1 MTISV
6 IGIIV
11 VVLLVIVF
19 LASYVKAPPSTA
31 FIVSGISKEPRV
43 YIGKGGLKIP
53 FFERVDKV
61 FLGQTTVDIKT
72 SRPVP
77 TNDFINVNI
86 DAVAKIR
93 VMPTTEG
100 IRLAAKNFLNM
111 TSAEISEQITDS
123 LEGNM
128 RETAGSLSLKD
139 INIDRDAFSDKISA
153 KAGPDMNKLGLEI
166 ISCNIQNITDDIGLI
181 KDLGADNTY
190 KIKKEAAITKANAE
204 RDISKA
210 QSTAAKEANDAR
222 VMAETSIAE
231 RNNELAIKKAEL
243 QRESDT
249 KKAEADAAYKI
260 QEQEQLKTINI
271 KTVEADIE
279 KTKKE
284 QVLTEEKIKIER
296 NSLQASINAKADAD
310 KYKTEIDAQAALEQ
324 KKRDAEAK
332 AYMAKQEAEAIRAKA
347 EAEKYAKMQE
357 AEGIKAVG
365 EAEAAAALAKY
376 QAEAE
381 GMERKAEA
389 FKQYGNAAITDMI
402 VKILP
407 DIAKNV
413 AEPMKSIDNVN
424 IYGSSGDGVTSM
436 SGNVPT
442 VIKQVFDTVSSA
454 TGVDM
459 REVMKTHT
467 IDAQVNK
474 NINGELGLN
483 VKNNKKSQLLHD

>member
-1 MTISV
+1 MNVLSIV
-6 IGIIV
+6 LIAVAIVLFIIG
-11 VVLLVIVF
+11 F
-19 LASYVKAPPSTA
+19 MASYVKAPPSTA
-31 FIVSGISKEPRV
+31 FIVSGLSKEPRV
-43 YIGKGGLKIP
+43 LIGKGGLKIP
-53 FFERVDKV
+53 FFERLDKV

-86 DAVAKIR
+86 DAVAKVR

-111 TSAEISEQITDS
+111 TSEEISSQITDS

-128 RETAGSLSLKD
+128 RETAGSLTLKE

-153 KAGPDMNKLGLEI
+153 KAGPDMQKLGLEI

-190 KIKKEAAITKANAE
+190 KIKKEAAITKAHAE

-210 QSTAAKEANDAR
+210 QSQAAREANDVR
-222 VMAETSIAE
+222 VVSETAIAE
-231 RNNELAIKKAEL
+231 KNNELSIKKSEL
-243 QRESDT
+243 QKMADT
-249 KKAEADAAYKI
+249 KQAEADAAYKI
-260 QEQEQLKTINI
+260 QSQEQQKTINI

-284 QVLTEEKIKIER
+284 QILTEEKIKIEQ

-332 AYMAKQEAEAIRAKA
+332 AYLAKQEAEAIRAKA
-347 EAEKYAKMQE
+347 EAEKYAKLQE

-459 REVMKTHT
+459 REVMKSHT

-474 NINGELGLN
+474 NISGEVGLN
-483 VKNNKKSQLLHD
+483 VKNKQLLHD

>member
-1 MTISV
+1 MNVLSIIL
-6 IGIIV
+6 IGVAIVLFIIG
-11 VVLLVIVF
+11 F
-19 LASYVKAPPSTA
+19 MASYVKAPPSTA
-31 FIVSGISKEPRV
+31 FIVSGLSKEPRV
-43 YIGKGGLKIP
+43 LIGKGGLKIP
-53 FFERVDKV
+53 FFERLDKV

-86 DAVAKIR
+86 DAVAKVR

-111 TSAEISEQITDS
+111 TSEEISSQITDS

-128 RETAGSLSLKD
+128 RETAGSLTLKE

-153 KAGPDMNKLGLEI
+153 KAGPDMQKLGLEI

-190 KIKKEAAITKANAE
+190 KIKKEAAITKAHAE

-210 QSTAAKEANDAR
+210 QSQAAREANDVR
-222 VMAETSIAE
+222 VVSETAIAE
-231 RNNELAIKKAEL
+231 KNNELSIKKSEL
-243 QRESDT
+243 QKMADT
-249 KKAEADAAYKI
+249 KQAEADAAYQI
-260 QEQEQLKTINI
+260 QSQEQQKTINI

-284 QVLTEEKIKIER
+284 QVLTEEKIKIEQ
-296 NSLQASINAKADAD
+296 NSLQASINAKADAE

-332 AYMAKQEAEAIRAKA
+332 AYLAKQEAEAIRAKA
-347 EAEKYAKMQE
+347 EAEKYAKLQE

-424 IYGSSGDGVTSM
+424 IYGSSGDGVTTM

-442 VIKQVFDTVSSA
+442 VIKQVFDTVTSA

-459 REVMKTHT
+459 REVMKSHT

-474 NINGELGLN
+474 NISGEVGLN
-483 VKNNKKSQLLHD
+483 VKNKQLLND

>member
-53 FFERVDKV
+53 FFERLDKV

-190 KIKKEAAITKANAE
+190 KIKKDAAITKANAE

-210 QSTAAKEANDAR
+210 QSTAAKEANDVR

-249 KKAEADAAYKI
+249 KQAEADAAYKI

-483 VKNNKKSQLLHD
+483 VKNKQLLHD

>member
-1 MTISV
+1 MNVLSIV
-6 IGIIV
+6 LIAVAIVLFIIG
-11 VVLLVIVF
+11 F
-19 LASYVKAPPSTA
+19 MASYVKAPPSTA
-31 FIVSGISKEPRV
+31 FIVSGLSKEPRV
-43 YIGKGGLKIP
+43 LIGKGGLKIP
-53 FFERVDKV
+53 FFERLDKV

-86 DAVAKIR
+86 DAVAKVR

-111 TSAEISEQITDS
+111 TSEEISSQITDS

-128 RETAGSLSLKD
+128 RETAGSLTLKE

-153 KAGPDMNKLGLEI
+153 KAGPDMQKLGLEI

-190 KIKKEAAITKANAE
+190 KIKKEAAITKAHAE

-210 QSTAAKEANDAR
+210 QSQAAREANDVR
-222 VMAETSIAE
+222 VVSETAIAE
-231 RNNELAIKKAEL
+231 KNNELSIKKSEL
-243 QRESDT
+243 QKMADT
-249 KKAEADAAYKI
+249 KQAEADAAYKI
-260 QEQEQLKTINI
+260 QSQEQQKTINI

-284 QVLTEEKIKIER
+284 QILTEEKIKIEQ
-296 NSLQASINAKADAD
+296 NSLQASINAKADAE

-332 AYMAKQEAEAIRAKA
+332 AYLAKQEAEAIRAKA
-347 EAEKYAKMQE
+347 EAEKYAKLQE

-459 REVMKTHT
+459 REVMKSHT

-474 NINGELGLN
+474 NISGEVGLN
-483 VKNNKKSQLLHD
+483 IKNKQLLHD